1 MVTTANNDDN
11 NNNQME
17 QEVKKSQYKSIGNL
31 LLDSPF
37 RELEGVLNRATWSG
51 VRSEYEELDKITN
64 GWQRGELTI
73 IAGRPSTG
81 KTSFLLTMISNLC
94 MGHQVPTGFISLE
107 MGEYQFL
114 KRLFTVNSCVS
125 HQNVLQ
131 NKISKDEQD
140 LLLESITDME
150 KVPLYVDCT
159 PTLTITKIRQRA
171 IEMLSKHGI
180 KLLIIDYLQLIEG
193 DNTQP
198 INRYDEM
205 SSITRQLKK
214 LAKEL
219 NIPIIVTSQMNRK
232 SVSNDGYK
240 SSLSLNN
247 LGDSGTIEEDA
258 DVVCFLERPALYGV
272 MSDERG
278 NYLGDKAILTVAK
291 NRSGVTGEL
300 FLQYLNDGGGFLDYE
315 FETFPFDC
323 LS

>member
-1 MVTTANNDDN
+1 METTANNDDN

-17 QEVKKSQYKSIGNL
+17 QEVKSTPYKSIGNL

-37 RELEGVLNRATWSG
+37 RELEGVLDRKTWSG
-51 VRSEYEELDKITN
+51 VRSEYVELDNITN
-64 GWQRGELTI
+64 GWQRGELTV
-73 IAGRPSTG
+73 IAGRPSMG
-81 KTSFLLTMISNLC
+81 KTSFLLTMISNIC

-131 NKISKDEQD
+131 NKISKNEQD

-150 KVPLYVDCT
+150 NAPLYVDCT
-159 PTLTITKIRQRA
+159 PTLTITKICQRA

-193 DNTQP
+193 DNTV
-198 INRYDEM
+198 NRYEEM

-232 SVSNDGYK
+232 SVSIDGYK
-240 SSLSLNN
+240 SSLTLND
-247 LGDSGTIEEDA
+247 LRDSGTIEEDS

-291 NRSGVTGEL
+291 NRSGITGEL

-315 FETFPFDC
+315 IESFPFGC

>member
-1 MVTTANNDDN
+1 METTANNDDN
-11 NNNQME
+11 NNNLME
-17 QEVKKSQYKSIGNL
+17 QEVKSTPYKSIGNL

-37 RELEGVLNRATWSG
+37 RELEGVLDRKTWSG
-51 VRSEYEELDKITN
+51 VRSEYEELDKITH

-81 KTSFLLTMISNLC
+81 KTSFLLTMVSNIC
-94 MGHQVPTGFISLE
+94 MGNQVPTGFISLE
-107 MGEYQFL
+107 MSEYQFL

-131 NKISKDEQD
+131 NKISKVEQD

-150 KVPLYVDCT
+150 NAPLYVDCT
-159 PTLTITKIRQRA
+159 PSLTISKIRQRA

-198 INRYDEM
+198 INRYEEM

-214 LAKEL
+214 LAKEM
-219 NIPIIVTSQMNRK
+219 NIPIIVTSQMSRK

-240 SSLSLNN
+240 SSLTLND
-247 LGDSGTIEEDA
+247 LRDSGTIEEDS

-278 NYLGDKAILTVAK
+278 NYLGDKAILIVAK
-291 NRSGVTGEL
+291 NRSGLTGEL

-315 FETFPFDC
+315 I
-323 LS
+323 